1 MITKKLL
8 QFQKLNISVTKDADN
23 PFFKSKYVPLNE
35 VLAKVKKPLND
46 LGVVIIQ
53 TPGVGLS
60 GHTGLFT
67 KLVDTEDESSV
78 DCFMPYVEA
87 TTAQKLGSNNTYNRR
102 YSLVTLLGL
111 EDVDDDGNAASTVA
125 KIQSGQPF
133 TADEYEEA
141 TDVLPDEAFGAVR
154 QANKDYR
161 ATNPAVKRNP
171 GIQYGKKATGDRLK
185 QVLNNNE
192 L

>member
-60 GHTGLFT
+60 GHTGLLT
-67 KLVDTEDESSV
+67 
-78 DCFMPYVEA
+78 
-87 TTAQKLGSNNTYNRR
+87 
-102 YSLVTLLGL
+102 
-111 EDVDDDGNAASTVA
+111 
-125 KIQSGQPF
+125 
-133 TADEYEEA
+133 
-141 TDVLPDEAFGAVR
+141 
-154 QANKDYR
+154 
-161 ATNPAVKRNP
+161 
-171 GIQYGKKATGDRLK
+171 
-185 QVLNNNE
+185 
-192 L
+192 